1 MIDLMTSGMPAA
13 PTPPVTT
20 ERRDEGGPAFAVV
33 LAQALVGPVRYPLPP
48 SDTTLDRVPVLPV
61 AMPPP
66 EPAAA
71 ATGRLVVDHAT
82 RFDARGMIA
91 MAGGGA
97 DAAPAA
103 PVAPPRMVTDAVDAG
118 VLPLTPPVEAM
129 ALPIGGAGRPAAANA
144 VERQVERVGPV
155 RLVASPVPTGEA
167 GAGDV
172 APPPAPPEEPEA
184 APAAIARPRIRFAM
198 LAQGAPKV
206 AIVALA
212 DGLAVSAAV
221 GALSEGERHR
231 LRDTIAATL
240 SRHGLRPRAVTLL
253 AMPAATLS
261 TER

>member
-1 MIDLMTSGMPAA
+1 MIDLMTSGTPTA
-13 PTPPVTT
+13 PTLPVTT

-33 LAQALVGPVRYPLPP
+33 LAQALVGPARYPPAP
-48 SDTTLDRVPVLPV
+48 SETTLDRVPVLPV
-61 AMPPP
+61 ATPLP

-71 ATGRLVVDHAT
+71 ATGPLVVDHAT

-91 MAGGGA
+91 MAGSGA

-103 PVAPPRMVTDAVDAG
+103 PVAPPRMVTDAVDAA

-129 ALPIGGAGRPAAANA
+129 ALPIGGIGRRAAASA
-144 VERQVERVGPV
+144 IERPVERVGPV
-155 RLVASPVPTGEA
+155 RLAVSPVPSGEA

-172 APPPAPPEEPEA
+172 APPLAPTEEPEVA
-184 APAAIARPRIRFAM
+184 SAAIARPRTRFAT
-198 LAQGAPKV
+198 LAQGAPNV